1 MIYLGYDYV
10 EKYQLVVSYLIKNAI
25 EAKYAI
31 PYIEK
36 RIAYSDVFSEFEKSD
51 VTKIAFSSCETTYSS
66 IFDKNPFSS
75 VSEYDV
81 YGWIGYAYIQ
91 LFLKLKITFESLFML
106 IGIEEMIRKYKIY
119 HEMDIRQLEDVIKQ
133 RLNYSLL
140 DAFMKSKKI
149 STKELS
155 TRTKIPYSTVS
166 SLRYGKRNIDKVE
179 FRAVI
184 RISKALNIKAESL
197 SYLELETN

>member
-25 EAKYAI
+25 DAKYAI

-91 LFLKLKITFESLFML
+91 LFLKFNMTFESLFTI
-106 IGIEEMIRKYKIY
+106 IGIEEMLRKYKLY
-119 HEMDIRQLEDVIKQ
+119 HEMDIRQLEDVISQ
-133 RLNYSLL
+133 RLKHSFL
-140 DAFMKSKKI
+140 DIFMKTKKI

-155 TRTKIPYSTVS
+155 EKTKIPFSTLS
-166 SLRYGKRNIDKVE
+166 ALRYGKRDIDKVE
-179 FRAVI
+179 FRTVV
-184 RISKALNIKAESL
+184 RIAKALNIKAESL
-197 SYLELETN
+197 SCLELETN